1 MPVNQAANLYED
13 LRTAL
18 QQFDT
23 FVGTEPNRTA
33 LKNAYGALAQ
43 LFPQLG
49 PAVIDLEAL
58 LGRVREEI
66 NNLNLGAVP
75 GLTQV
80 TTLAQ
85 SVSTLLDSAKALVP
99 EEEAA
104 IDDINE
110 ALSVVGGLSGVTDQV
125 KADIIAAIDSVLGH
139 LAFIRS

>member
-1 MPVNQAANLYED
+1 MPGDVGNLYED

-18 QQFDT
+18 QEFDA
-23 FVGTEPNRTA
+23 FVGTEPNKTA
-33 LKNAYGALAQ
+33 LKNAYGALVQ

-49 PAVIDLEAL
+49 PAMTDLEAL
-58 LGRVREEI
+58 LGRVRDEI
-66 NNLNLGAVP
+66 ENFDLGAVP

-85 SVSTLLDSAKALVP
+85 GVSTLLDSAKALVP
-99 EEEAA
+99 SEEAA
-104 IDDINE
+104 IDDIND

-125 KADIIAAIDSVLGH
+125 KADIVAAINSILGH

>member
-1 MPVNQAANLYED
+1 MPADAGNLYED

-18 QQFDT
+18 QDFDT

-33 LKNAYGALAQ
+33 LKNAYGALVQ

-49 PAVIDLEAL
+49 PAMTDLEAL
-58 LGRVREEI
+58 LGRIKDEI
-66 NNLNLGAVP
+66 ENFDLGSVP

-85 SVSTLLDSAKALVP
+85 SVNTLLGSAKALVP
-99 EEEAA
+99 SEEEA

-110 ALSVVGGLSGVTDQV
+110 ALSVVGGLSGVTTQV
-125 KADIIAAIDSVLGH
+125 KTDIVGAINSILGH

>member
-1 MPVNQAANLYED
+1 MPGENLYED

-18 QQFDT
+18 QDFDA
-23 FVGTEPNRTA
+23 FVGAEPNRTA
-33 LKNAYGALAQ
+33 LKNAYGALVQ

-58 LGRVREEI
+58 LGRVRDEI
-66 NNLNLGAVP
+66 ENFDLGSVP
-75 GLTQV
+75 GLTEV

-99 EEEAA
+99 SEEEA
-104 IDDINE
+104 IDDIND
-110 ALSVVGGLSGVTDQV
+110 ALSVVGGLSGVTEQV
-125 KADIIAAIDSVLGH
+125 KTDIVAAINSILGH